1 MKTRQAALVGADA
14 VIVAVI
20 LALVAISL
28 TPTYE
33 PQVSTSSATSTTTSY
48 TQVSTS
54 SATSTAPLVFA
65 SAVAANGLQV
75 KLYLNSTSM
84 RSDGAITGFVT
95 VANTLDQNVT
105 VTPLPQDLNSTMP
118 ASWISAIDPCGSIAF
133 PGGYAVFQGHF
144 TTENISLAAHNPL
157 VLTPGPGGSC
167 TVVTHLDALTFLPG
181 GGQAVGRIIDV
192 ANPNPEI
199 FLPDQLNV
207 TSYVC
212 TGEPGSANV
221 CSVDP
226 EFPGLVGYW
235 YKTSVCNGN
244 PVCTFLPFAPFSPGQ
259 YTIVA
264 WDDWNQY
271 VYVTFVVQPAASSP

>member
-1 MKTRQAALVGADA
+1 MKTRQAAFVGADA
-14 VIVAVI
+14 GIVAVI

-28 TPTYE
+28 PPTYE
-33 PQVSTSSATSTTTSY
+33 SQVSTSSATSTTTSY

-65 SAVAANGLQV
+65 SSVAANGIQV
-75 KLYLNSTSM
+75 KLYLNSTNM
-84 RSDGAITGFVT
+84 RSGGAITGFVT
-95 VANTLDQNVT
+95 VVNTSDQNVT
-105 VTPLPQDLNSTMP
+105 VTPLQQDLNLSTWP
-118 ASWISAIDPCGSIAF
+118 GYWVWAIDPCGFQYI

-144 TTENISLAAHNPL
+144 TAGNISLAAHNPL

-167 TVVTHLDALTFLPG
+167 PEPPTRWGAITFLPG
-181 GGQAVGRIIDV
+181 GGQAVGRMTVVDT
-192 ANPNPEI
+192 PTE
-199 FLPDQLNV
+199 FRPDQLNV

-221 CSVDP
+221 CSVNP
-226 EFPGLVGYW
+226 ERPGLVGYW

-264 WDDWNQY
+264 WDDWDQY
-271 VYVTFVVQPAASSP
+271 VYVTFVVQPGS